1 MADNVFGSRLRKLRK
16 EKGLTQKKLAE
27 KLGYDNSTISAW
39 EVGKQE
45 PCGVYPIADVAVF
58 FNVSADYLVGLSDK
72 KEREK

>member
-1 MADNVFGSRLRKLRK
+1 MNDNVFGSRLKKLRK
-16 EKGLTQKKLAE
+16 EKDLTQEKLAE

-39 EVGKQE
+39 EIGKQE

>member
-1 MADNVFGSRLRKLRK
+1 MNDNVFGSRLKKLRK

-39 EVGKQE
+39 EIGKQE
-45 PCGVYPIADVAVF
+45 PYGVYPIADVAVF

>member
-1 MADNVFGSRLRKLRK
+1 MNDNVFGSRLRKLRK

-39 EVGKQE
+39 EIGKQE
-45 PCGVYPIADVAVF
+45 PCGVYPISDVAVF

>member
-1 MADNVFGSRLRKLRK
+1 MNDNVFGSRLRKLRK

-27 KLGYDNSTISAW
+27 KLGYDRSTISAW
-39 EVGKQE
+39 EIGRQE
-45 PCGVYPIADVAVF
+45 PCRVYPIADVAVF

>member
-1 MADNVFGSRLRKLRK
+1 MSDNVFGSRLKKLRK

-27 KLGYDNSTISAW
+27 KLGYDNFTISAW
-39 EVGKQE
+39 EIGKQE

>member
-1 MADNVFGSRLRKLRK
+1 MNDNVFGNRLRKLRK

-39 EVGKQE
+39 EIGKQE

-58 FNVSADYLVGLSDK
+58 LNVSADYLVGLSDK
-72 KEREK
+72 KERLK

>member
-1 MADNVFGSRLRKLRK
+1 MNDNVFGSRLKKLRK

-27 KLGYDNSTISAW
+27 KLGYGSSTISVW
-39 EVGKQE
+39 EIGKQE

-72 KEREK
+72 KERLK